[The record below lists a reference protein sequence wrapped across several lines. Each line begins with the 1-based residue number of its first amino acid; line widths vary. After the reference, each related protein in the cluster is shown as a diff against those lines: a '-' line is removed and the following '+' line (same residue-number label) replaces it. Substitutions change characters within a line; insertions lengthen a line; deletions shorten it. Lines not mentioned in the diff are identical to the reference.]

1 MSDPFKE
8 ERPVP
13 RTTTRRKAKKEEKKP
28 SSKKK
33 KISLAVLVLV
43 VVYASLFALQ
53 YVPIQAVES
62 MSPFASHPST
72 VTTVKSV
79 TRFVANTTYTCTET
93 PAVVTENGTLT
104 TIYQPITTQ
113 TTVQGYSLSTLTN
126 NNTKIVKVI
135 IETRSLQ
142 SPC

>member
-8 ERPVP
+8 TPAP
-13 RTTTRRKAKKEEKKP
+13 RTTARRRTKKVEKKP

-53 YVPIQAVES
+53 YVPIPSVES
-62 MSPFASHPST
+62 ISPFVSHPST

-79 TRFVANTTYTCTET
+79 THFVANTTYTCTET
-93 PAVVTENGTLT
+93 PAIVTENGTIT

-126 NNTKIVKVI
+126 NGTKIVKVI
-135 IETRSLQ
+135 IIAKSLV